1 MRNIISWLIFSTLLT
16 LLVAGGVMAAIKEA
30 QFELLSLEEAARPEI
45 RSYGFAAKTAD
56 SGPAID
62 APDLE
67 EKESRPFA
75 ITVRLNARDGA
86 APDLATLRVEC
97 LKSPAIDLTP
107 RLKPFF
113 TSEGIKIDRTT
124 LPPGLHHFRV
134 SVSDVRGRLS
144 EKDFTILVSGA
155 F

>member
-1 MRNIISWLIFSTLLT
+1 MRIIICWLIYSAFLT
-16 LLVAGGVMAAIKEA
+16 AVLAGGVQGATVEP
-30 QFELLSLEEAARPEI
+30 QFALLTVEEAARPAQ
-45 RSYGFAAKTAD
+45 RSYGFAANLAD
-56 SGPAID
+56 SGPSID
-62 APDLE
+62 VPNLE

-75 ITVRLNARDGA
+75 LMVRFNARDGA

-97 LKSPAIDLTP
+97 LKSPVIDLTP
-107 RLKPFF
+107 RLKPYF
-113 TSEGIKIDRTT
+113 TSEGVKIDRTT
-124 LPPGLHHFRV
+124 LPPGLHNFRV